1 VKEVFSMG
9 RYTVLT
15 VFVAVSLTLMMGLAL
30 ANDIKALELEKEC
43 VLFGRIANR
52 NVMLY
57 PASGSY
63 SGIDFLPVAALPR
76 MAELKGFEVLNNS
89 TGDWYPLDTSDEGYF
104 CANLSMGKYD
114 LRGRDRHNQP
124 YVIHSFAIPRGMAV
138 NLGTFW
144 VETHD
149 PAVVS
154 REGWASHLR
163 GQGWV
168 AYEEG
173 LQAVAVNFEHTI
185 DDDKAYAECE
195 DWFSE
200 CHEEVYLAFEKII
213 IRR

>member
-1 VKEVFSMG
+1 MG

-15 VFVAVSLTLMMGLAL
+15 VFVAVSLALMMGLAL

-57 PASGSY
+57 SATGGY
-63 SGIDFLPVAALPR
+63 SEFDFLPVATLPR
-76 MAELKGFEVLNNS
+76 MIELKGFELLSSS
-89 TGDWYPLDTSDEGYF
+89 TAEWHPLDISDEGYF
-104 CANLSMGKYD
+104 CANVGMGRYE
-114 LRGRDRHNQP
+114 LRGRDRHDQP
-124 YVIHSFAIPRGMAV
+124 YIIHTLNVPKGMAI

-149 PAVVS
+149 PVVVS

-173 LQAVAVNFEHTI
+173 SYAVAVNFEHVI
-185 DDDKAYAECE
+185 DDDTYAECE
-195 DWFSE
+195 DWFSG
-200 CHEEVYLAFEKII
+200 CHEEVYLAFEDVI